1 MPSSSRII
9 KQHKLSVNDEQ
20 EIPLKDHVQLD
31 SLCYGKQADSLLKIA
46 KAEASRVMEDVD
58 TLKEEL
64 YQHVLDEA
72 QLEIEILK
80 KEGYDLGFSSGKI
93 AGITLGNEEGLRQIM
108 DKNQQV
114 LDDAKEVYRKAL
126 KESQSMIQ
134 SVNDQIVILSV
145 KIAEEI
151 INKSL
156 EIDDRMIRGISEKVL
171 NEVNHAK
178 YISIRVNQGGK
189 KQLEMHLP
197 QLKERCPISLIT
209 LMTDNLLGDGDCIV
223 ETETQ
228 IVEATIDAQLTNLK
242 SALCEVNR

>member
-1 MPSSSRII
+1 MPSSPRII
-9 KQHKLSVNDEQ
+9 KQHKLTMRDEQ
-20 EIPLKDHVQLD
+20 EIPVKNHAQLD
-31 SLCYGKQADSLLKIA
+31 NLQYGRQAESLLKIA
-46 KAEASRVMEDVD
+46 KAEADRVLDDVA
-58 TLKEEL
+58 LVKEEL

-80 KEGYDLGFSSGKI
+80 KEGYDTGFSTGKI
-93 AGITLGNEEGLRQIM
+93 SGIASGYEEGLNQTKE
-108 DKNQQV
+108 KNQQI

-126 KESQSMIQ
+126 LESQSIIE
-134 SVNDQIVILSV
+134 SVNDQIVTLSV

-156 EIDDRMIRGISEKVL
+156 ELDDKMIRGISEKVL

-178 YISIRVNQGGK
+178 YISIRVNQDGK

-209 LMTDNLLGDGDCIV
+209 LMTDNLLGNGDCII

-242 SALCEVNR
+242 AALCEVNC